1 MKNLGMMVYTCNPS
15 AVEMGAVL
23 ANLASCVSS
32 RFREILSQVRE
43 GVGAWGCPLTLGWGK
58 EGRRVRCWHLRLPF
72 DLGMGKGWS
81 ESGSAQAFI
90 PSGSGHSFQQSG
102 RRCRGSHY
110 SAYDTPPPNSS
121 FTSLT
126 VAPRGSERLGNLPKV
141 TQAES
146 GEGVMWDTGL

>member
-1 MKNLGMMVYTCNPS
+1 M
-15 AVEMGAVL
+15 L

-58 EGRRVRCWHLRLPF
+58 EGRRVGALKLLSHQAAATASSNQAAGATEAIILPT
-72 DLGMGKGWS
+72 
-81 ESGSAQAFI
+81 
-90 PSGSGHSFQQSG
+90 
-102 RRCRGSHY
+102 
-110 SAYDTPPPNSS
+110 TPLPPNSS

-146 GEGVMWDTGL
+146 GEGVMWDAGL